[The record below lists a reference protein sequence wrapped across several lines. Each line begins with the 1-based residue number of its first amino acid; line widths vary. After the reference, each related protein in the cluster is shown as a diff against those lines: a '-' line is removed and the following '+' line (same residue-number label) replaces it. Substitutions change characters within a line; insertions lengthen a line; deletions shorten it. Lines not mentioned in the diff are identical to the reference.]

1 MSPLTTPRIDALLS
15 RLRSALRRQVWL
27 HGMGTVVA
35 AGAGWLLFT
44 FLADRFLH
52 VPAPVRMVHS
62 ALTLGLPLFFLW
74 REFMRPMSHIPS
86 RRGLAVLAGRAAPET
101 RDLIVSAI
109 QLAPQKGE
117 RAGSGSDELVER
129 VVLEAE
135 QAAAGVNIAR
145 VLVPKGPRRRAWLGA
160 CAVVTCGVALG
171 VQPAMTRIFISR
183 ALGSSTPWPRR
194 TTLSVEIPL
203 ADDRA
208 QVETIGDVIIV
219 RVARG
224 SDVPVLVRAE
234 GVIPSDVVLRFDDGY
249 ESVLSSGGSSKF
261 HTSLRAVQED
271 LAFTV
276 IGGDDTDGVPV
287 VRLQVLQPPEVID
300 LAFDIT
306 PPAYTGLP
314 HEVVFRTEAVVLEGS
329 RVRVHVQPD
338 PVDSHGEA
346 QIFPMDEHL
355 PLLPMPFP
363 VNPDTIQE
371 RGSSDAIEVA
381 GLAFDLVATSSLRF
395 SLDLLD
401 AGGLPN
407 PDPGLFS
414 IQVEPDRKPELT
426 LISPARAEMDVVLGG
441 TVPLWLR
448 LGDDF
453 GLASASWDV
462 RSPQDPERQING
474 GELELLDM
482 AADAPAQGR
491 KRLRDERMAGALLEV
506 SEFDPEQVLT
516 EGRVLILQA
525 LALDKREP
533 QAGEAQSAPV
543 RLRVVSGDEFQRRL
557 KENLARAGERAGAL
571 TKLADDLV
579 NQLEGLTRSYDMQ
592 EQADA
597 EAVSDAQDSAEE
609 DEFGDAEQLGYVA
622 RRLGGDTHVLARDLA
637 SLAEGLIYSRLD
649 PRSGA
654 LLQALVDPSRH
665 SAERIFQP
673 QSWLAITDD
682 YAEGRLGQADLAGD
696 LVALVGLSLVV
707 SERHVPLV
715 TEALLEA
722 STAGEQTK
730 EKQSVERALIAAR
743 LAQVE
748 LESLLTAL
756 GEWDNFQSV
765 LNLVRDILNRQ
776 TNLNQRSQSYAEDH

>member
-1 MSPLTTPRIDALLS
+1 MSSPLSTPRIDALLG
-15 RLRSALRRQVWL
+15 RLRGALSRQVWL

-35 AGAGWLLFT
+35 VGTGWLLFT

-52 VPAPVRMVHS
+52 VPAAVRMVHS
-62 ALTLGLPLFFLW
+62 ALTIGLPLFFLR
-74 REFMRPMSHIPS
+74 REFLRPMGRIPS
-86 RRGLAVLAGRAAPET
+86 RRGLAVLADRAAPEA

-109 QLAPQKGE
+109 QLAPKQGQ
-117 RAGSGSDELVER
+117 RAGSGADELVER
-129 VVLEAE
+129 VVQEAE
-135 QAAAGVNIAR
+135 QAAVHVDLAS

-160 CAVVTCGVALG
+160 CTVVTCSLALG
-171 VQPAMTRIFISR
+171 AQPAMTRIFFAR
-183 ALGSSTPWPRR
+183 AMGSSMPWPRR

-203 ADDRA
+203 AGDRA
-208 QVETIGDVIIV
+208 QVEIIGDEIIV

-234 GVIPSDVVLRFDDGY
+234 GVVPSEVVLRFDDGY

-276 IGGDDTDGVPV
+276 VGGDDTDGVPV

-329 RVRVHVQPD
+329 SIRVHVLPD
-338 PVDSHGEA
+338 PVDSYGEA
-346 QIFPMDEHL
+346 QLFPTDERL
-355 PLLPMPFP
+355 PLASMPFP

-395 SLDLLD
+395 SFDLLD
-401 AGGLPN
+401 SGGLPN

-462 RSPQDPERQING
+462 RSPQDPEQQING
-474 GELELLDM
+474 GELKLLPLP
-482 AADAPAQGR
+482 ADAETQGR

-506 SEFDPEQVLT
+506 SELDPQQVLT

-533 QAGEAQSAPV
+533 VAGEAQSAPV

-557 KENLARAGERAGAL
+557 KENLARAGERAVAL
-571 TKLADDLV
+571 TKLSDNLV
-579 NQLEGLTRSYDMQ
+579 KQLEGLALSYD
-592 EQADA
+592 
-597 EAVSDAQDSAEE
+597 AEE
-609 DEFGDAEQLGYVA
+609 PANVEDAAEPDDFGDAEQLGYSA

-682 YAEGRLGQADLAGD
+682 YTEGRLGQADLAGD
-696 LVALVGLSLVV
+696 LVALVGRSLVV
-707 SERHVPLV
+707 SERHVPQV
-715 TEALLEA
+715 TKALLEA
-722 STAGEQTK
+722 STAGDQADERK
-730 EKQSVERALIAAR
+730 AVERALVAAR